1 MWTALGVRW
10 DSRRL
15 KDRLDSDGVIFMYIS
30 SDRNESDWKR
40 AVKEYDLGD
49 IGENYRIV
57 SAESKFLKEIKFR
70 YIPRYL
76 IFDTDGRLVNL
87 DAPRP
92 SSSEIINE
100 IGKYIDWKKR
110 SLSLKY

>member
-1 MWTALGVRW
+1 
-10 DSRRL
+10 
-15 KDRLDSDGVIFMYIS
+15 MYIS

-76 IFDTDGRLVNL
+76 VFDQDGGLVNP

-100 IGKYIDWKKR
+100 IDKYIG
-110 SLSLKY
+110 LF

>member
-1 MWTALGVRW
+1 MMPA
-10 DSRRL
+10 D
-15 KDRLDSDGVIFMYIS
+15 
-30 SDRNESDWKR
+30 
-40 AVKEYDLGD
+40 
-49 IGENYRIV
+49 
-57 SAESKFLKEIKFR
+57 SKFLTEIKFR

-100 IGKYIDWKKR
+100 IGKYID
-110 SLSLKY
+110 

>member
-57 SAESKFLKEIKFR
+57 SAESKFLTEIKFR
-70 YIPRYL
+70 YVSRYL

-100 IGKYIDWKKR
+100 IGKYID
-110 SLSLKY
+110 